1 MSTRRRD
8 RDEEPVTVTAYPD
21 GPLIV
26 RGDVRVIGEDGEQ
39 LPRDRA
45 TLALCRCG
53 MSSRAP
59 LCDGTHKV
67 AARRR
72 LRAD

>member
-1 MSTRRRD
+1 MSSARSRMSD
-8 RDEEPVTVTAYPD
+8 EPVTVTAYPD

-26 RGDVRVIGEDGEQ
+26 RGDVRIVGEDGEPV
-39 LPRDRA
+39 PRERA
-45 TLALCRCG
+45 TVALCRCG

-67 AARRR
+67 TARRR
-72 LRAD
+72 PRAG